1 MEIFWICFLVLVI
14 AVGSF
19 IPKDNEDKMALFFT
33 NILCT
38 LALAS
43 CIYSLAYD
51 KGAKDGAYNQLRGKY
66 EVTYVIDEDSC
77 VVDTVINLKGE

>member
-1 MEIFWICFLVLVI
+1 M
-14 AVGSF
+14 GSF
-19 IPKDNEDKMALFFT
+19 IPKDYEDKMAMFFT

-51 KGAKDGAYNQLRGKY
+51 KGVKDGAYNQLRHKY
-66 EVTYVIDEDSC
+66 GITYVIDEDSC
-77 VVDTVINLKGE
+77 VVDTIININ

>member
-19 IPKDNEDKMALFFT
+19 IPKDNEDKMAVFFT

-51 KGAKDGAYNQLRGKY
+51 KGVKDGAYNQLRHKY
-66 EVTYVIDEDSC
+66 EITYVIDEDSC
-77 VVDTVINLKGE
+77 VVDTIINLKGE